1 MNESPDPCKKK
12 SSQEQDHQAAY
23 CSSRRPPDNGQPF
36 MGPNFTAPDRAP
48 RPLDHFKRGYGER
61 MESRER
67 EATGFTND
75 PKSWQPPPAGT
86 MSVGDA
92 DPIPGNQ
99 GQSCYY
105 RPAMADTTGTHKRQP
120 YHNGWNYVNRIN
132 SGSGRGGG
140 EINKHDDKQHTRST
154 DGYSDKRRQRN
165 NYFLH
170 DNNSNFVGHNSLIN
184 NHSSNHH
191 GGAGGFSMEEFVDR
205 LCHPHT
211 ASVYT
216 ELNHARS
223 TSPES
228 FVSGRAI
235 TAILSQ
241 LGRRRQM
248 RVAYQ
253 VWSWM
258 DKTVPRIKKNIFHY
272 NALINVCEKSKDWKG
287 ALDLLHQ
294 MDNNF
299 VEKNEITY
307 SSAISACEK
316 GGNWRVALDLLSTMK
331 EQRIT
336 PTAIAYNAGK
346 RKFASFVEWLKKT
359 SYLLSIAPF
368 VFIFLF
374 LHYKPS
380 LPARRYASYTFN
392 VFVLLFPF
400 WHLTLL
406 LVLSPYFIRD

>member
-12 SSQEQDHQAAY
+12 TSLEQDHQAAY
-23 CSSRRPPDNGQPF
+23 SSRRPPDNGQSY

-75 PKSWQPPPAGT
+75 PKSWQPP
-86 MSVGDA
+86 
-92 DPIPGNQ
+92 GNQ
-99 GQSCYY
+99 GQSCYDG
-105 RPAMADTTGTHKRQP
+105 PAMADTTGTHKGQP
-120 YHNGWNYVNRIN
+120 YHNGWNNANRIN
-132 SGSGRGGG
+132 SGSGSGRGVG
-140 EINKHDDKQHTRST
+140 EINKYDDKQHTRST
-154 DGYSDKRRQRN
+154 DGYSDKQRQRSN
-165 NYFLH
+165 HFLH
-170 DNNSNFVGHNSLIN
+170 DNNSNSVGHNSLIH

-191 GGAGGFSMEEFVDR
+191 GGAGGFSMEKFVDR

-211 ASVYT
+211 ESVYT
-216 ELNHARS
+216 ALNHARA

-258 DKTVPRIKKNIFHY
+258 DKTVPQIKKNVFHY

-299 VEKNEITY
+299 VGKNEITY

-346 RKFASFVEWLKKT
+346 RKFA
-359 SYLLSIAPF
+359 YLL
-368 VFIFLF
+368 
-374 LHYKPS
+374 KG
-380 LPARRYASYTFN
+380 
-392 VFVLLFPF
+392 
-400 WHLTLL
+400 
-406 LVLSPYFIRD
+406 

>member
-1 MNESPDPCKKK
+1 MNESPDPCKKQ
-12 SSQEQDHQAAY
+12 SSQEQVHLAAY
-23 CSSRRPPDNGQPF
+23 RSSRRPPDNGQPY
-36 MGPNFTAPDRAP
+36 MGPNFAAPDRAP

-75 PKSWQPPPAGT
+75 PKSWQPPPVGT

-92 DPIPGNQ
+92 DPTPGNQ
-99 GQSCYY
+99 GQSYY
-105 RPAMADTTGTHKRQP
+105 YGPAMADTTGTPKRQP
-120 YHNGWNYVNRIN
+120 YHNG
-132 SGSGRGGG
+132 RGGV
-140 EINKHDDKQHTRST
+140 EINHYDDKQHTRSA
-154 DGYSDKRRQRN
+154 DGYSDKQRQRRN
-165 NYFLH
+165 NHFLH
-170 DNNSNFVGHNSLIN
+170 DNNSNSVGHNSLIH

-205 LCHPHT
+205 LCHPYT

-216 ELNHARS
+216 ELNHARA

-258 DKTVPRIKKNIFHY
+258 DKTVPRINKNVFHY

-299 VEKNEITY
+299 VGKNEITY

-346 RKFASFVEWLKKT
+346 RKFAS
-359 SYLLSIAPF
+359 LL
-368 VFIFLF
+368 
-374 LHYKPS
+374 
-380 LPARRYASYTFN
+380 N
-392 VFVLLFPF
+392 G
-400 WHLTLL
+400 
-406 LVLSPYFIRD
+406 